1 MLYKVKVKL
10 FFLLFLPVFSFNA
23 QSGLSP
29 YIVLLGNV
37 QDAGS
42 PHMGCQKKCCEKLFN
57 NPDPTRKVISIG
69 IVDPKEKKFWM
80 IEATPDFVSQC
91 KELKK
96 TCGFVH
102 KEVPDG
108 IFLTHAHIGHYTG
121 LMYLGRESFNSQKV
135 PVFAMTRMGGFLLQ
149 NGPWNQLLK
158 IDNISLSNIND
169 NKELKL
175 SEQVSITPFLVP
187 HRDEFSETVGY
198 KISSSNK
205 SILFIPDIDKW
216 GKWNKDLITEIKK
229 VDFALV
235 DGTFYDTS
243 EVNYRDMSEIPHP
256 FVKETMKLLE
266 NESEE
271 TKSKI
276 GFIHLN
282 HTNPLLDSSSQA
294 SKIVLEKGFKVMRYK
309 QKIEM

>member
-1 MLYKVKVKL
+1 LKLAIKNILLLYFL
-10 FFLLFLPVFSFNA
+10 FGNYWSQDSSNPYLL
-23 QSGLSP
+23 
-29 YIVLLGNV
+29 ILGTV

-96 TCGFVH
+96 MCGFTH
-102 KEVPDG
+102 EEVPDG

-121 LMYLGRESFNSQKV
+121 LMYLGREAFNSQKV

-158 IDNISLSNIND
+158 IDNISLSNINN

-175 SEQVSITPFLVP
+175 SGQVSVTPFLVP

-216 GKWNKDLITEIKK
+216 GKWNKDLVTEIKN
-229 VDFALV
+229 VDLALV
-235 DGTFYDTS
+235 DGTFYDAS

-266 NESEE
+266 NESEAI
-271 TKSKI
+271 KSKI

-294 SKIVLEKGFKVMRYK
+294 SKTVLKKGFRIMRYK
-309 QKIEM
+309 QKIEL

>member
-187 HRDEFSETVGY
+187 HRD
-198 KISSSNK
+198 
-205 SILFIPDIDKW
+205 
-216 GKWNKDLITEIKK
+216 
-229 VDFALV
+229 
-235 DGTFYDTS
+235 
-243 EVNYRDMSEIPHP
+243 
-256 FVKETMKLLE
+256 
-266 NESEE
+266 
-271 TKSKI
+271 
-276 GFIHLN
+276 
-282 HTNPLLDSSSQA
+282 
-294 SKIVLEKGFKVMRYK
+294 
-309 QKIEM
+309 